1 MIYINAYQKSPVLVM
16 VTQQFGGTW
25 PSFNANATKALVS
38 EPAQHLNEKRRRH
51 ISSSSNTLAMQLRSP
66 QTRDEIALH
75 QEWDDGAASTVVA
88 SEVMHSPSAR
98 RNVNAFGH
106 PEGQDSKSSFGTT
119 SLAIEDLSAPD
130 LHLHFQVSTLSS
142 TERST
147 AVFNSMIIQEED
159 YTPRASVGPQN
170 YHEHSSINNHETM
183 LASSDSRH
191 GNLHSTGRSYGVVCA
206 TASET
211 HGDHGG
217 RPYTSQSAYQPSYH
231 ATTTGEHGRP
241 SSAAE
246 SSRSH
251 SQRPRSPFPRLEPH
265 PPCLH
270 LAPATVV
277 QDFVS
282 MNDTFISTDLP
293 EDSPFTVIPADGQ
306 RESFPGY
313 PYPEGRRLT
322 QTFKSRRWHA
332 SFVGRARSHVHRGQW
347 MRRTIS
353 LAGNAKNVDSI
364 AYILKKA
371 GAGSILVVT
380 KTSLSTPCLDYI
392 MNYLRHPTNI
402 LIDFLN
408 RDPVP
413 NLQKLCCTVPH
424 MWWVPH
430 GSTRGY
436 QKATRTR
443 TRQYV
448 PDRPAGFK
456 PVRVTRGYVRT
467 RGTLRVGGSIA
478 NHRNNGKNV
487 IRALFRGDYII
498 TLAQMKY
505 GPDVS
510 ASERRGMECCRCQ
523 IIGKMSAESQNKVC
537 RIPAG

>member
-1 MIYINAYQKSPVLVM
+1 MPQWPLEGPLVCPRTVDAATFRFTHSRTAKSVADAQWVM
-16 VTQQFGGTW
+16 QQFGGTW

-119 SLAIEDLSAPD
+119 SLAIEDLSEYIPVFNDSSFAFGFSSD
-130 LHLHFQVSTLSS
+130 LHLHF
-142 TERST
+142 
-147 AVFNSMIIQEED
+147 QEED

-170 YHEHSSINNHETM
+170 YHAHSSIKNHETM

-191 GNLHSTGRSYGVVCA
+191 GNLHSTGRSYGVFR
-206 TASET
+206 
-211 HGDHGG
+211 G
-217 RPYTSQSAYQPSYH
+217 RVVSQPLTTPTVAFPEVGAPPTVSALP
-231 ATTTGEHGRP
+231 
-241 SSAAE
+241 
-246 SSRSH
+246 
-251 SQRPRSPFPRLEPH
+251 
-265 PPCLH
+265 
-270 LAPATVV
+270 PATVV
-277 QDFVS
+277 RDFVS

-306 RESFPGY
+306 RKSFPGY
-313 PYPEGRRLT
+313 PYPEGRRWT

-353 LAGNAKNVDSI
+353 LAGFRTGPP
-364 AYILKKA
+364 A
-371 GAGSILVVT
+371 GT
-380 KTSLSTPCLDYI
+380 
-392 MNYLRHPTNI
+392 R
-402 LIDFLN
+402 
-408 RDPVP
+408 RQPVP
-413 NLQKLCCTVPH
+413 GPANT
-424 MWWVPH
+424 
-430 GSTRGY
+430 
-436 QKATRTR
+436 
-443 TRQYV
+443 V

-487 IRALFRGDYII
+487 IRALFRGDYIT

-510 ASERRGMECCRCQ
+510 GFGATRHGVLSVSNHRKNVGRVSE
-523 IIGKMSAESQNKVC
+523 
-537 RIPAG
+537 

>member
-1 MIYINAYQKSPVLVM
+1 MPQWPLEGPLVRLRTVDDAATFRFTHSRTAKSVADAQW
-16 VTQQFGGTW
+16 VTQPFGGTW

-38 EPAQHLNEKRRRH
+38 EPAQHLNERRRRH

-66 QTRDEIALH
+66 QTCDEIALH
-75 QEWDDGAASTVVA
+75 QEWDDRAASTVVA

-119 SLAIEDLSAPD
+119 SLAIEDLSEYIPVFNNSSFAFGFSSD
-130 LHLHFQVSTLSS
+130 LHLHFQTSTLSS

-147 AVFNSMIIQEED
+147 AVYNSMIIQEED

-170 YHEHSSINNHETM
+170 YHAHSSINNHDTM

-270 LAPATVV
+270 LPPATVV
-277 QDFVS
+277 RDFVS
-282 MNDTFISTDLP
+282 MNDTLISTDLP

-313 PYPEGRRLT
+313 PYPEGRRWT

-332 SFVGRARSHVHRGQW
+332 SFAGRARPHVHRGQW

-353 LAGNAKNVDSI
+353 LAASLMSSENI
-364 AYILKKA
+364 ADRSRFRTGPPA
-371 GAGSILVVT
+371 GT
-380 KTSLSTPCLDYI
+380 
-392 MNYLRHPTNI
+392 R
-402 LIDFLN
+402 
-408 RDPVP
+408 RQPVP
-413 NLQKLCCTVPH
+413 GPANT
-424 MWWVPH
+424 
-430 GSTRGY
+430 
-436 QKATRTR
+436 
-443 TRQYV
+443 V

-456 PVRVTRGYVRT
+456 PVRVTRGYVQT

-478 NHRNNGKNV
+478 NHRTNGKNV
-487 IRALFRGDYII
+487 IRALFRGDYIT

-510 ASERRGMECCRCQ
+510 GFGATRHGVLSVSNHRKNVGRVSE
-523 IIGKMSAESQNKVC
+523 
-537 RIPAG
+537 

>member
-1 MIYINAYQKSPVLVM
+1 MPQWPLEGPLVRPRTVDDAATFRFTHSRTAKSVADAQW

-38 EPAQHLNEKRRRH
+38 EPAQHLNKKRRRH

-119 SLAIEDLSAPD
+119 SLAIEDLSEYIPVFNNSSFAFGFSPD

-159 YTPRASVGPQN
+159 CTPRASVGPQN
-170 YHEHSSINNHETM
+170 YHAHSSINNHETM

-265 PPCLH
+265 PSCLH
-270 LAPATVV
+270 LPPATVV
-277 QDFVS
+277 QDFS
-282 MNDTFISTDLP
+282 
-293 EDSPFTVIPADGQ
+293 SPQMASASRSPGIRTPRAVDGPRRSRADGGMLLLSVAQ
-306 RESFPGY
+306 DRMYTE
-313 PYPEGRRLT
+313 
-322 QTFKSRRWHA
+322 A
-332 SFVGRARSHVHRGQW
+332 SG
-347 MRRTIS
+347 
-353 LAGNAKNVDSI
+353 
-364 AYILKKA
+364 
-371 GAGSILVVT
+371 
-380 KTSLSTPCLDYI
+380 
-392 MNYLRHPTNI
+392 
-402 LIDFLN
+402 
-408 RDPVP
+408 
-413 NLQKLCCTVPH
+413 
-424 MWWVPH
+424 
-430 GSTRGY
+430 
-436 QKATRTR
+436 
-443 TRQYV
+443 
-448 PDRPAGFK
+448 
-456 PVRVTRGYVRT
+456 
-467 RGTLRVGGSIA
+467 
-478 NHRNNGKNV
+478 
-487 IRALFRGDYII
+487 
-498 TLAQMKY
+498 
-505 GPDVS
+505 
-510 ASERRGMECCRCQ
+510 
-523 IIGKMSAESQNKVC
+523 
-537 RIPAG
+537 